1 MCKCMHACV
10 NALLYLLQD
19 RCMHAR
25 IRYRRLWH
33 QEECHSMTYLDH
45 VTEDSITIWVNM
57 APQGSST
64 SITKLF
70 KLSSATIF

>member
-1 MCKCMHACV
+1 
-10 NALLYLLQD
+10 
-19 RCMHAR
+19 
-25 IRYRRLWH
+25 
-33 QEECHSMTYLDH
+33 MTYLDH